1 MNNNFDEL
9 NLTDISH
16 ITREEA
22 IAIEEAE
29 YSTGVTPYSLMLN
42 AGKGIC
48 EFIQNKYKSDQILIL
63 SGGGNNGGDGAV
75 AASRLGDT
83 HKVELIYLRS
93 PNTRE
98 AKKAFEDL
106 NSSDVS
112 SFILDKDISL
122 EELVSKIKKAPII
135 VDSIFGIG
143 INSEIRSPY
152 NEIIKLFSELGDEQ
166 KIVSVDIPSGMD
178 CNTGEWYCDSFIPDD
193 IVTMQ
198 YTKKCFLTLTDET
211 NIVIADIGIKKR
223 SGYVTSEFLLKQFWP
238 RRDLDSHKGQNGQ
251 IMVIGGSDEFTG
263 APVLSGMATM
273 RSGIDTLRIV
283 VPETIRDIV
292 AGYAEDFIVV
302 KVQGERISSKAF
314 RKYRDMA
321 VARHDVICIGMGM
334 SNHPDCNKFTR
345 EFFEFAKEKVKFVL
359 DAEAV
364 RAFRGK
370 TDSLK
375 NNSGVVITPHRAE
388 LRMMLKENIPEKME
402 DLIPFLEEKARDLEV
417 TILMK
422 GRIDIIT
429 NGYRTLLNE
438 TGHPGMTVGGS
449 GDVLAGVVAAAVN
462 FIDDPFIGAS
472 VGAYLMGR
480 AGELTAEKYGNSL
493 IASDIIK
500 EIPRVLKFY
509 GVNR

>member
-1 MNNNFDEL
+1 MNDNFDEL
-9 NLTDISH
+9 NLADISY
-16 ITREEA
+16 ITREESL
-22 IAIEEAE
+22 AIEKAE
-29 YSTGVTPYSLMLN
+29 FSTGVTPYALMLN
-42 AGKGIC
+42 AGKSIC
-48 EFIQNKYKSDQILIL
+48 KYIQKKYKHKQILVL
-63 SGGGNNGGDGAV
+63 AGGGNNGGDGSV
-75 AASRLGDT
+75 ASSCLSNT
-83 HKVELIYLRS
+83 HEVEIIYMKS
-93 PNTRE
+93 PNTEE
-98 AKKAFEDL
+98 AIKAYDEL
-106 NSSDVS
+106 KSTDVS
-112 SFILDKDISL
+112 YSILDIDISMD
-122 EELVSKIKKAPII
+122 EIKSKINKAELI
-135 VDSIFGIG
+135 VDSIFGVG
-143 INSEIRSPY
+143 IQSEIRSPVD
-152 NEIIKLFSELGDEQ
+152 EIIKLFSELRDDQ
-166 KIVSVDIPSGMD
+166 VLVSVDIPSGID
-178 CNTGEWYCDSFIPDD
+178 CNTGEWYCESFIPDD

-198 YTKKCFLTLTDET
+198 FTKKCFQSLSEDTKI
-211 NIVIADIGIKKR
+211 NVADIGIKPR
-223 SGYVTSEFLLKQFWP
+223 SVYVTSEFLLKQYWP

-273 RSGIDTLRIV
+273 RSGVDTLRIV

-302 KVQGERISSKAF
+302 KVQGERITSKPF

-345 EFFEFAKEKVKFVL
+345 EFFEFAKENVKFVL

-388 LRMMLKENIPEKME
+388 LRMMLKEKIPDKME

-429 NGYRTLLNE
+429 NGHRTLLNE

-462 FIDDPFIGAS
+462 FIDDPFIAAS
-472 VGAYLMGR
+472 IGAYLMGR
-480 AGELTAEKYGNSL
+480 AGEFAAEKYGNSL

-500 EIPRVLKFY
+500 EIPKVLKY
-509 GVNR
+509 YDVNR